1 MVLMNW
7 KDFLYYSRTES
18 LAVLFILIVILLT
31 LNLNVLLSKR
41 NSSHLTIAENDS
53 LIAAFERLHD
63 EMKDKRVAAEQID
76 FSEKK
81 NTNNNSHNQRE
92 VNQTYITDHKENN
105 RQLRYPTQEKLKD
118 SEFIYLN
125 ETDTTQWKKIPGI
138 GSSYA
143 KRIVKYRSLLGGFT
157 SIHQLKEVYGI
168 DDEMFDKI
176 TSFIREDVDCESSC
190 EKLRINQ
197 LEFKQII
204 AHPYIDFEQTKAIVN
219 LRRRIGNISSMD
231 ELAMLEEFS
240 AEDIKRLS
248 PYLQF

>member
-7 KDFLYYSRTES
+7 KDFLYFSRTES

-63 EMKDKRVAAEQID
+63 EMKDKRVAAKQTEY
-76 FSEKK
+76 SVKE
-81 NTNNNSHNQRE
+81 NTNDSNHKQSE
-92 VNQTYITDHKENN
+92 VSRTSTTDHKNNN
-105 RQLRYPTQEKLKD
+105 RQVGYPKQEKLKD
-118 SEFIYLN
+118 LEFIYLN
-125 ETDTTQWKKIPGI
+125 ETDTAQWKKVPGI

-157 SIHQLKEVYGI
+157 SIQQLKEVYGI

-176 TSFIREDVDCESSC
+176 TSFIREDVDAENSC

-219 LRRRIGNISSMD
+219 LRRRIGNISSID

-240 AEDIKRLS
+240 TEDIKRIS

>member
-1 MVLMNW
+1 MNW
-7 KDFLYYSRTES
+7 KDFLYYSRAES
-18 LAVLFILIVILLT
+18 LAVLFILIIILLT
-31 LNLNVLLSKR
+31 LNLNFLLSRR
-41 NSSHLTIAENDS
+41 NSSQLIIAENDS
-53 LIAAFERLHD
+53 LIASFERMHTN
-63 EMKDKRVAAEQID
+63 MQ
-76 FSEKK
+76 EKNIESSTFK
-81 NTNNNSHNQRE
+81 GNQKEGSRSVTSTQRE
-92 VNQTYITDHKENN
+92 ADRTKLSPDNKYERKYN
-105 RQLRYPTQEKLKD
+105 YPQQEKLKD
-118 SEFIYLN
+118 SEFITLN

-157 SIHQLKEVYGI
+157 SIRQLKEVYGI

-190 EKLRINQ
+190 VKLRINQ

-219 LRRRIGNISSMD
+219 LRRRVGNISSMD